1 MAKFLV
7 TFQWGEMGQDRESI
21 CEARR
26 ALVRWAAKA
35 ESALVDIGAP
45 IRSTSILTRHGIQ
58 DGDATAAFM
67 GWSVIDAPDY
77 IAAVDLLQDHPLIGL
92 GALLQ
97 ISEPI

>member
-1 MAKFLV
+1 VAKFLV
-7 TFQWGEMGQDRESI
+7 TFHWGEMGQDPDSI

-26 ALVRWAAKA
+26 ALVRWAAKT

-45 IRSTSILTRHGIQ
+45 IRSTATLTRHGIH
-58 DGDATAAFM
+58 DVDTEAAFM

-77 IAAVDLLQDHPLIGL
+77 IAAVDLLQDHPLLGL